1 MCGVYLRICKREFCD
16 FDHQDLESLTRLSH
30 RGPDQT
36 VLLNEDSPIA
46 LGFTRLSIRAL
57 DTGVQPFH
65 FNNGA
70 SAINGELY
78 NQDEI
83 SSMLSGDT
91 KPDGDMQV
99 LGQFLNEFGIESIVH
114 ADGMFA
120 GYLLDYEKNQLH
132 LFRDKVGEKPLYYR
146 LSENHIEVMSE
157 NTFYQFFPS
166 DHRSDLARALFGFL
180 PEDAVGVMGVKRV
193 APGSFIT
200 FDLGSFSSHVRKYW
214 EWPSRPRTQRDGLG
228 PDPGAFKEN
237 LYKSVKS
244 RLAADVPIASFLS
257 GGIDSA
263 IVTKVAQDILG
274 YRLPAFTLSFK
285 NSNYDESRVARISA
299 DAIGCDWRLIEVDAE
314 TLSEL
319 VPSCIGSM
327 REPVLDSACLSLFA
341 LSKVVSKEFKVSLT
355 GDGGD
360 ELLQGYSLFDSLGS
374 LVWSS
379 KFVKI
384 SRLMLQIA
392 VNLTQTN
399 FGGSYLSRRMKLE
412 RAASVLKH
420 SDLNP
425 IVLALSPLGGTKLL
439 DELIQVMEH
448 DFRRQYAAKPNQLSS
463 EYLEGF
469 YRNEVLPHLYLEK
482 ADRMSMAH
490 GLELRAPLL
499 SPLLMDYSSRFTHS
513 RIQKSERKFLLR
525 EFARDFL
532 PSEVLTAKKHGFS
545 PPLVQVIQQ
554 LKEPNWNLERLGMNC
569 ESLQQNWRLAR
580 NGSQNAAYAAWT
592 VLVLNNF
599 SGESVS

>member
-1 MCGVYLRICKREFCD
+1 MCGVYLRVCKHDICD
-16 FDHQDLESLTRLSH
+16 FDHHDLQSLTRLSH

-36 VLLNEDSPIA
+36 VLLNEDSTVA

-57 DTGVQPFH
+57 DTGIQPFH

-99 LGQFLNEFGIESIVH
+99 LGQFLNEFGIESIVR

-120 GYLLDYEKNQLH
+120 GYLIDHGNNQLH

-157 NTFYQFFPS
+157 NTFDQFFPS
-166 DHRSDLARALFGFL
+166 DHRNDLARILFGFL
-180 PEDAVGVMGVKRV
+180 PEDAVGINGVKRV
-193 APGSFIT
+193 APGSSIT
-200 FDLGSFSSHVRKYW
+200 IDLGSFSFHERKYW
-214 EWPSRPRTQRDGLG
+214 EWPSRPKAKRDELR
-228 PDPGAFKEN
+228 PDPGVFKEN
-237 LYKSVKS
+237 LYKSVES

-274 YRLPAFTLSFK
+274 YPLPAFTLSFK
-285 NSNYDESRVARISA
+285 NSDYDESKVARISA
-299 DAIGCDWRLIEVDAE
+299 DAIGCDLHLIEVDADA
-314 TLSEL
+314 LSEL
-319 VPSCIGSM
+319 VPSCLGSM
-327 REPVLDSACLSLFA
+327 REPILDSASLSLFA
-341 LSKVVSKEFKVSLT
+341 LSKVVSNEFKVSLT

-374 LVWSS
+374 LVWSR
-379 KFVKI
+379 KFVRI
-384 SRLMLQIA
+384 TRLLLQMA
-392 VNLTQTN
+392 MSMPQTN
-399 FGGSYLSRRMKLE
+399 LGGSYLSRRMKLE

-439 DELIQVMEH
+439 DELIQIMEH
-448 DFRRQYAAKPNQLSS
+448 DFIRQYVAKPNHLSS
-463 EYLEGF
+463 EYLEDF
-469 YRNEVLPHLYLEK
+469 YRNQVLPHLYLEK

-499 SPLLMDYSSRFTHS
+499 SPRLMDYSSRFTHS
-513 RIQKSERKFLLR
+513 RIKKSEKKFLLR

-532 PSEVLTAKKHGFS
+532 PPEVLTAKKHGFS
-545 PPLVQVIQQ
+545 PPLVQIIQQ
-554 LKEPNWNLERLGMNC
+554 LKEPSWNLEHLGMSC
-569 ESLQQNWRLAR
+569 GILQQNWRLAT
-580 NGSQNAAYAAWT
+580 NGNQNAAYAAWS

-599 SGESVS
+599 REESIS